1 MKKHEDYSHKNL
13 YEHLKCLFPICR
25 SITGE
30 GIRKTLDYFEN
41 YHKEFERVKFKTGEK
56 VLDWEI
62 PKEWNIKEAYI
73 EHLET
78 GTRYAEFKKNN
89 LHIVGYSEP
98 KNFEID
104 YEDLLERIHT
114 HKANDNWVPYVT
126 SYYNKYWGFCMSERE
141 KNTLKKGKY
150 KVVIDSKLCN
160 GFVELSHALLKGES
174 SKEIV
179 FTSYVCHPS
188 MANNELSGPVVL
200 NAILDYIKTNF
211 QKTKYSYR
219 FIMQPETIGSIAY
232 LSKFREE
239 LKKEILCGINLSCV
253 GDERSFS
260 YINSPYKNT
269 LADKVLEAATKGL
282 KNLKVYSFL
291 ERGSDER
298 QYCTPNINLP
308 FCTFCRSKFGEY
320 AEYHTDADNLDLV
333 TNKGLN
339 ESFKVLKTIVD
350 SFEMGLYPKLKT
362 ICEPNLGKRNLY
374 PKLNNYTT
382 NPLKLRTN
390 LLAYCNGNNS
400 LFDIC
405 KLINC
410 NLEELLNEYKILK
423 ESGILD
429 D

>member
-219 FIMQPETIGSIAY
+219 
-232 LSKFREE
+232 
-239 LKKEILCGINLSCV
+239 
-253 GDERSFS
+253 
-260 YINSPYKNT
+260 
-269 LADKVLEAATKGL
+269 
-282 KNLKVYSFL
+282 
-291 ERGSDER
+291 
-298 QYCTPNINLP
+298 YCQ
-308 FCTFCRSKFGEY
+308 
-320 AEYHTDADNLDLV
+320 
-333 TNKGLN
+333 
-339 ESFKVLKTIVD
+339 
-350 SFEMGLYPKLKT
+350 
-362 ICEPNLGKRNLY
+362 
-374 PKLNNYTT
+374 
-382 NPLKLRTN
+382 
-390 LLAYCNGNNS
+390 
-400 LFDIC
+400 
-405 KLINC
+405 
-410 NLEELLNEYKILK
+410 
-423 ESGILD
+423 
-429 D
+429 